1 MSSWI
6 FRLVV
11 GGIVCSAVG
20 LWAAP
25 ASREPANLDLL
36 KQEIG
41 RYVEAGTYREDIAAV
56 AAEATAWLERRAAQG
71 GKRLTVVF
79 DLDETLISNWPH
91 LEEMGFGYLPDVW
104 TVWVKSARGPAIEP
118 VREVYRAA
126 RRIGLEVVF
135 LTGRTERDRIGTE
148 ENLRA
153 IGCGDY
159 VMLICKA
166 DAAKETTEQF
176 KTAARAKLEAGG
188 HVIIAN
194 LGDQD
199 SDLVGGHAEK
209 IFKLPNPFYFTK

>member
-79 DLDETLISNWPH
+79 DLDETLISPDDSQTSPLTTVKTPH
-91 LEEMGFGYLPDVW
+91 RLAW
-104 TVWVKSARGPAIEP
+104 
-118 VREVYRAA
+118 EV
-126 RRIGLEVVF
+126 
-135 LTGRTERDRIGTE
+135 
-148 ENLRA
+148 
-153 IGCGDY
+153 
-159 VMLICKA
+159 
-166 DAAKETTEQF
+166 
-176 KTAARAKLEAGG
+176 
-188 HVIIAN
+188 
-194 LGDQD
+194 
-199 SDLVGGHAEK
+199 
-209 IFKLPNPFYFTK
+209 